1 MKKLLPIL
9 TLAAMLA
16 VAGCGFTPVHGQSM
30 RTANAIHLAA
40 VTIEVDNTRRG
51 QFLKA
56 EIQDQTNPA
65 TQHVPKQYILKISY
79 RETKTPLFIN
89 PDGTSSRGDL
99 QYQSDYTLTR
109 IADGVVVGRGSIQRV
124 SSYNTSQNA
133 DYASFVSEEDAR
145 QRGIV
150 ELAQDY
156 KLRLMNLLP
165 TINDPKAGE
174 VPEAPV
180 AAPSLV
186 PTNSDIYENRRS
198 RL

>member
-1 MKKLLPIL
+1 MKKLTALLFIL
-9 TLAAMLA
+9 IALNA
-16 VAGCGFTPVHGQSM
+16 CGFTPVHGQAM

-40 VTIEVDNTRRG
+40 VEIEVDNTRRG

-56 EIQDQTNPA
+56 EIQDQTNPS
-65 TQHVPKQYILKISY
+65 TQQIPKKYRLKISY
-79 RETKTPLFIN
+79 YETEVPVFIN

-109 IADGVVVGRGSIQRV
+109 LADAVVISRGSIQRI
-124 SSYNTSQNA
+124 SSYNTSINA

-145 QRGIV
+145 RRGIV

-165 TINDPKAGE
+165 TINDPNAGE
-174 VPEAPV
+174 VPEAPLS
-180 AAPSLV
+180 APSLV